1 MSAFAMHSICLPM
14 KQTLNQEVRKKITK
28 NIFNPSIELG
38 EFAYSS
44 RNAMYLLSR
53 GNGSKRGKERKFKK
67 ATLNLRNCP
76 VG

>member
-14 KQTLNQEVRKKITK
+14 NSKPWTRKLEKITK
-28 NIFNPSIELG
+28 KIFNPSIELG

-44 RNAMYLLSR
+44 CNAMYLLSW
-53 GNGSKRGKERKFKK
+53 GNGSKRGKESKFKK